1 MASRLTNA
9 IIHKHT
15 FLSANAFKNM
25 NRNMNLNMNRNMNL
39 NMNRFILQKK
49 FLNSVSAEIEKI
61 HYLVSDIL
69 SINLLKNK
77 LMNVST
83 KEEFEKNIPVYLQ
96 QFKTSFTDNELIH
109 LRTSLLNSKE
119 LIKFNE
125 YNYYKHPFLENDFI
139 SANLVIWGKNA
150 KTNIHYHP
158 VNGCFIYHICGKW
171 KETIF
176 FPCLK
181 NIKNENIVNLKEINF
196 INNKIGPHCVEN
208 ISEIELPLS
217 INIYSPVVQK

>member
-1 MASRLTNA
+1 MVSRFTNTT
-9 IIHKHT
+9 I
-15 FLSANAFKNM
+15 FKPNFSPLNVYKYMNM
-25 NRNMNLNMNRNMNL
+25 NMNLNHHLNL
-39 NMNRFILQKK
+39 EANSLTRQKRFLK
-49 FLNSVSAEIEKI
+49 SVSPEIQQI
-61 HYLVSDIL
+61 HSIVSDIS

-77 LMNVST
+77 LTTVST
-83 KEEFEKNIPVYLQ
+83 KEEFEKNIPIYLQ
-96 QFKTSFTDNELIH
+96 QFKNSFTNNELIH

-158 VNGCFIYHICGKW
+158 NNGCFIYHICGKW

-181 NIKNENIVNLKEINF
+181 NIKNENIVNLKDINF

-208 ISEIELPLS
+208 ISDIELPLS
-217 INIYSPVVQK
+217 INIYSPGI